1 MFKNLF
7 KYPWINNGRVTYG
20 PALFTLFLL
29 FLLLFLDAAA
39 VEKVTKEGASMVKEK
54 TEITLDDIAWLAGR
68 WQGEAFGG
76 ICEEAWEKPSGSS
89 MVGTFKLIAEDKVKF
104 YEIMTIT
111 PDSSGLTLKL
121 KHFNADLT
129 GWEEK
134 DQVITF
140 PFVEIS
146 ENMIKFGGL
155 SYQLISGDSL
165 KITVDMKQSDGS
177 VSQLVIDCRK
187 IDR

>member
-1 MFKNLF
+1 MFKKIF
-7 KYPWINNGRVTYG
+7 KYSKINNGRMVFA
-20 PALFTLFLL
+20 PALFLL
-29 FLLLFLDAAA
+29 FLLLFLDAGA
-39 VEKVTKEGASMVKEK
+39 VEKVAKEGASVVKAK
-54 TEITLDDIAWLAGR
+54 TEIALEDIAWLAGR

-76 ICEEAWEKPSGSS
+76 ICEEAWEKPSGPS
-89 MVGTFKLIAEDKVKF
+89 MVGTFKLIAEDKIKF

-134 DQVITF
+134 DKVVEF

-146 ENMIKFGGL
+146 ENMVQFDGL
-155 SYQLISGDSL
+155 SYQLVSGDSL
-165 KITVDMKQSDGS
+165 KITVDMKQADGS
-177 VSQLVIDCRK
+177 VSQVVIDCLK